1 MANTKYTS
9 RNFYTDVMNG
19 NITEQVK
26 EYARE
31 SIKKMDEKNANRSS
45 TMTASQKAN
54 AQTKSEILAYM
65 VPDEIYTAK
74 GIAEKFV
81 MSSTQR
87 ASTLLGQMVASGD
100 ISVKD
105 YTPTGKKKDTVKGYF
120 ITVKA

>member
-74 GIAEKFV
+74 GIAEKFA

-87 ASTLLGQMVASGD
+87 ASTLLGQMVVSGD